1 MKANWKLAL
10 MGLAVL
16 AFVACDKKNEP
27 TALKITPAQAEVA
40 VAATV
45 QLTANLEVT
54 WSSSNPDIAGVND
67 KGLVTGVAEGEAT
80 ISAKAVKTNEV
91 ATCKITVTKGGV
103 NPGEYTNPIS
113 VTDGSLADWD
123 KLDPQYVFV
132 AERPAD
138 AAYMGLKKVKVYAD
152 AYYINIQAEY
162 DEEEI
167 IDRTSV
173 PFHCY
178 FNTDNS
184 DETGGGAGQWTDLNE
199 DVLLEGFF
207 FAAEEWDG
215 DTPLDDGA
223 PCAYEPDAFAWAGAV
238 GAEDWAWE
246 ALTASAPFAFSQHV
260 GNVVE
265 IQLIRELV
273 PVPTNAPWS
282 ADEFGVGFD
291 IQQAWNS
298 VGILPQVSPTDDNSA
313 GKTVKLQV
321 KIKK

>member
-1 MKANWKLAL
+1 MKFNWKLAL
-10 MGLAVL
+10 MGIAAVAL
-16 AFVACDKKNEP
+16 VACKEKN
-27 TALKITPAQAEVA
+27 TPSGGGEGG
-40 VAATV
+40 
-45 QLTANLEVT
+45 E
-54 WSSSNPDIAGVND
+54 G
-67 KGLVTGVAEGEAT
+67 GEGEY
-80 ISAKAVKTNEV
+80 V
-91 ATCKITVTKGGV
+91 
-103 NPGEYTNPIS
+103 NPIS

-123 KLDPQYVFV
+123 KLDAQYVFV

-152 AYYINIQAEY
+152 QYYINIQAEY
-162 DEEEI
+162 DAEEI
-167 IDRTSV
+167 IDHTSV

-184 DETGGGAGQWTDLNE
+184 DATGGGAGQWTDLNE
-199 DVLLEGFF
+199 DVLLEGFL
-207 FAAEEWDG
+207 FAAEFDENDE
-215 DTPLDDGA
+215 PLDAGS
-223 PCAYEPDAFAWAGAV
+223 PVAYEPGAFAWAGEV
-238 GAEDWAWE
+238 GAEAWAWE
-246 ALTASAPFAFSQHV
+246 ELTASAVFSFSQHV

-265 IQLIRELV
+265 IQMIRELI
-273 PVPTNAPWS
+273 PVPTSAPWN